1 MNQKT
6 PWIVKCLRKLFIL
19 EECCRDLPSVPMR
32 TIGVLSSLTQMYLLS
47 TTDRVGVV
55 DKTVGDDFL
64 TGVQLTGEYN
74 IRSPDW
80 EPVLSN
86 LVLTCELDSLG

>member
-1 MNQKT
+1 
-6 PWIVKCLRKLFIL
+6 
-19 EECCRDLPSVPMR
+19 
-32 TIGVLSSLTQMYLLS
+32 MYLLS